1 MNNST
6 HTVKAYFTAWEG
18 ESLPHAVKFRKCRG
32 QNCRGGESE
41 QTKIL
46 SYDLP
51 KSRNFA
57 KILPVQLPWIFSGV
71 PLKVNGASGNI
82 QGNLTAMQDLAVRF
96 LNIHS
101 QRTRDATI
109 TSLLRQNDAMTSFWR
124 NNDVFIASCVRY
136 VST

>member
-57 KILPVQLPWIFSGV
+57 KILPVQLPWIFSGA

-82 QGNLTAMQDLAVRF
+82 QGNLTAIYARSGSK
-96 LNIHS
+96 IS
-101 QRTRDATI
+101 QYPFPADTR
-109 TSLLRQNDAMTSFWR
+109 R
-124 NNDVFIASCVRY
+124 NNNVVITPKRRHDVVLA
-136 VST
+136 